1 MGQLAAAVVAE
12 GLKLDGEGAF
22 RLPDLA
28 AGAGDL
34 LVRVQTEGLGA
45 DHGGEHEGI
54 KLDVRGEVR
63 HADAEAEGGLSKLSD
78 R

>member
-12 GLKLDGEGAF
+12 GLQLDGEGAF

-28 AGAGDL
+28 ASAGDL
-34 LVRVQTEGLGA
+34 LVGVQPKRLGTH
-45 DHGGEHEGI
+45 HGGEHEGI
-54 KLDVRGEVR
+54 ELDVRWEVR
-63 HADAEAEGGLSKLSD
+63 HTDADAVGRLSKLSD